1 MIRNFKHKGLRLL
14 YEDGNRKGINPDH
27 VRKLRQIL
35 AVLDVALTID
45 ALRLPAFDL
54 HALKGDRQ
62 GVWSVKVHGNWR
74 LTFRFE
80 DGEASDID
88 YEDYHE
94 GHH

>member
-1 MIRNFKHKGLRLL
+1 M
-14 YEDGNRKGINPDH
+14 RK
-27 VRKLRQIL
+27 VRQIL
-35 AVLDVALTID
+35 AVLNVALTID
-45 ALRLPAFDL
+45 ALRLPTFDL

-62 GVWSVKVHGNWR
+62 GIWSVKVQGNWR

-80 DGEASDID
+80 DGEASDIN

>member
-1 MIRNFKHKGLRLL
+1 MIKNFKHKGLRQL
-14 YEDGNRKGINPDH
+14 YEDDSRKGVNPEH

-35 AVLDVALTID
+35 AVLEVAYTVD

-54 HALKGDRQ
+54 HSLKGDRK
-62 GVWSVKVHGNWR
+62 GIWSVRVQGNWR
-74 LTFRFE
+74 MTFRFE
-80 DGEASDID
+80 NGEASDID